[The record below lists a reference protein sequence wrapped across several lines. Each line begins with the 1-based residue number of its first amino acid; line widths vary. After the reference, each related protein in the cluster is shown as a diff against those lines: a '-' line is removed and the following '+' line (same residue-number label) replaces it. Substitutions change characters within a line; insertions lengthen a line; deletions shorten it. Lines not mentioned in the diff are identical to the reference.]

1 MPGWGQSQKLRE
13 RHAINSL
20 EPSRAQSY
28 QHFDFELLASETVR
42 KYISIMLS
50 HPLCG
55 TQLWQPKQSNLRLIP
70 LFSQIFWGGWNLPLT
85 QRDQQSPSSWPC
97 ICFRDKHDIWQE
109 PVRLEIFVELL
120 EKKKTPSSFSR
131 VAAQTSFCWLWTRTP
146 SPGTLLA
153 AVWNLPYLVSGSR
166 KQADVLTKRKFF
178 CLGSNQTLFAS
189 FSYRNQYT
197 PFISEVSELTI

>member
-1 MPGWGQSQKLRE
+1 
-13 RHAINSL
+13 
-20 EPSRAQSY
+20 
-28 QHFDFELLASETVR
+28 
-42 KYISIMLS
+42 MLS

-70 LFSQIFWGGWNLPLT
+70 LFSQIFWGGWNPPLT

-131 VAAQTSFCWLWTRTP
+131 VAAQTSFCWLWTGHLHLGHCWQP
-146 SPGTLLA
+146 SGTSLTWCQDQGNKQRYWQKENFSALDQTKLYLQVSVTGTNTLPLL
-153 AVWNLPYLVSGSR
+153 VKSVS
-166 KQADVLTKRKFF
+166 
-178 CLGSNQTLFAS
+178 
-189 FSYRNQYT
+189 
-197 PFISEVSELTI
+197 